1 MSNPFKLYFT
11 FLLSIAFACGV
22 PPEEPSV
29 VDELEG
35 SPGNPRFNLQFTNQE
50 NVDLDLIVETPG
62 GSLIYWE
69 NPSAENGT
77 LDLDCLCGDCEKGPN
92 ENIFWEDGSAPS
104 GTYTFWVNYFQ
115 SCNGNN
121 EPAEYTLRVL
131 KNNRIIDTK
140 KGILSSGT
148 TTSWTHTQ
156 P

>member
-1 MSNPFKLYFT
+1 MRSTLKISFC
-11 FLLSIAFACGV
+11 FLFLITWACGV

-29 VDELEG
+29 LDLEG
-35 SPGNPRFNLQFTNQE
+35 SPGNPRFNLQYTNHE

-62 GSLIYWE
+62 GSLIFWE
-69 NPSAENGT
+69 NPVAENGI
-77 LDLDCLCGDCEKGPN
+77 LDLDCFCGDCENGPN
-92 ENIFWEDGSAPS
+92 ENIFWEDGAAPS

-121 EPAEYTLRVL
+121 EPSEYTLHVV

-140 KGILSSGT
+140 KGVLGSGT
-148 TTSWTHTQ
+148 TTKWITIQ